1 MTSPERFLYAN
12 AALVQI
18 IDAEAKLAAARENI
32 EAVLH
37 DLGIENP
44 ARAAIRITIADTK
57 VAKELIDQLCVRL
70 K

>member
-12 AALVQI
+12 AALVHVL
-18 IDAEAKLAAARENI
+18 DAEAKLAAAQANI

-44 ARAAIRITIADTK
+44 ARAAIRIAIADTK
-57 VAKELIDQLCVRL
+57 VAKELIDQLCMRL

>member
-44 ARAAIRITIADTK
+44 ARAAIRIAIARTK
-57 VAKELIDQLCVRL
+57 VAKELLDQLCVRL
-70 K
+70 R

>member
-1 MTSPERFLYAN
+1 MTSSERFLYAN
-12 AALVQI
+12 AALVQV
-18 IDAEAKLAAARENI
+18 IDAEAKLAAAQANI

-57 VAKELIDQLCVRL
+57 VTKELIDQLCMRL